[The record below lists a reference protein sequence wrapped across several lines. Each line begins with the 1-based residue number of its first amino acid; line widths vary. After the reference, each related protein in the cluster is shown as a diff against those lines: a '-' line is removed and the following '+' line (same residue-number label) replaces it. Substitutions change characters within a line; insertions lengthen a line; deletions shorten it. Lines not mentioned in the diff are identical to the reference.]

1 MVRLPYTLFSHGL
14 FFSSMLSDLN
24 YLIPSVCVYVCDQTR
39 EAPNNCVMCQC
50 VQPRVSQMPMCSMCL
65 SHNLFSV
72 RSFPQCVAPVVSFY
86 FFLAF
91 HSVCTESGTLS
102 IWVFQTVYH
111 HDLMINYSSLYYHI
125 STICIYIYIYTL
137 YIWLY
142 YFNGRRP
149 QLMCSSACIFSRTPM
164 GPWLNRS

>member
-1 MVRLPYTLFSHGL
+1 MDCFFVDAFRSQLF
-14 FFSSMLSDLN
+14 N
-24 YLIPSVCVYVCDQTR
+24 CQCVCVCDQTR

-65 SHNLFSV
+65 SHIFFSV

-86 FFLAF
+86 FFV
-91 HSVCTESGTLS
+91 SVSFCLHRIGHPFYLS
-102 IWVFQTVYH
+102 ISNALSSWP
-111 HDLMINYSSLYYHI
+111 HDKLVIIILSYQYY
-125 STICIYIYIYTL
+125 IYIYIHCITL